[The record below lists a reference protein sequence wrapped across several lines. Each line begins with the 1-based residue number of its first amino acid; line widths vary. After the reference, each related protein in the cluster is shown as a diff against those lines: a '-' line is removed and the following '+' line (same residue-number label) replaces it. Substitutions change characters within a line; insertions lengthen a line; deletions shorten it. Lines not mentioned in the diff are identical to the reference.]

1 MGEKKM
7 AKKMKIFLVKHPLA
21 GSIGM
26 AALGG
31 ITISFIYYIL
41 VYVREEWHDTASAL
55 KELVMLP
62 IFGSM
67 IGMFLIFPILVTI
80 YQVFYLLRIVRGTG
94 KNKETDMETV
104 VGKNMKKHPCLIVFD
119 LVILAIGIL
128 YSLIYLSLLQE
139 AVFQADWTETLY
151 NTEKHT
157 PINTQCS
164 ITILVFIGIGLL
176 GYLVVNLV
184 KLEKMPPLLLVL
196 GMSAMYLATGLSIAW
211 GIQVYDTETL
221 MDLYL
226 LLLPC
231 NCVLITARVVSEKVQ
246 EWKEIPYEENEK
258 IQEGILGQCRKL
270 LEKSTLWP
278 VLAFLFMIPLLGILI
293 AILVLFG
300 QAPDAVIRAFT
311 QTSDWNLSQRVA
323 PQNVMY
329 DEHYLC
335 TVAAGGHEKVVK
347 PIRLGKRHGHEV
359 IVNRQL
365 CIANAFE
372 QILEERTPRFHKVVR
387 HFYDTCGFPVAKLI
401 RSRYVADLVYFLM
414 KPLEWFFL
422 IVLYLTDAKPEN
434 RIAVQYLG
442 DACL

>member
-41 VYVREEWHDTASAL
+41 VYVREEWHDTASVL

-104 VGKNMKKHPCLIVFD
+104 VGKNMKKRPCLIVFD

-401 RSRYVADLVYFLM
+401 RNRYVADLVYFLM

>member
-1 MGEKKM
+1 MV
-7 AKKMKIFLVKHPLA
+7 LYR
-21 GSIGM
+21 
-26 AALGG
+26 ALG
-31 ITISFIYYIL
+31 
-41 VYVREEWHDTASAL
+41 
-55 KELVMLP
+55 
-62 IFGSM
+62 
-67 IGMFLIFPILVTI
+67 
-80 YQVFYLLRIVRGTG
+80 
-94 KNKETDMETV
+94 
-104 VGKNMKKHPCLIVFD
+104 
-119 LVILAIGIL
+119 
-128 YSLIYLSLLQE
+128 
-139 AVFQADWTETLY
+139 
-151 NTEKHT
+151 
-157 PINTQCS
+157 
-164 ITILVFIGIGLL
+164 
-176 GYLVVNLV
+176 
-184 KLEKMPPLLLVL
+184 
-196 GMSAMYLATGLSIAW
+196 
-211 GIQVYDTETL
+211 
-221 MDLYL
+221 
-226 LLLPC
+226 
-231 NCVLITARVVSEKVQ
+231 TARVVSEKVQ

-258 IQEGILGQCRKL
+258 IQDGILGQCRKL

-323 PQNVMY
+323 SQNVMY

>member
-1 MGEKKM
+1 MTKRIKT
-7 AKKMKIFLVKHPLA
+7 FLVKHPLA
-21 GSIGM
+21 GSIGI
-26 AALGG
+26 AALSGV
-31 ITISFIYYIL
+31 TISFIYYIL
-41 VYVREEWHDTASAL
+41 VYVKEDWHDTASVL

-62 IFGSM
+62 VFGSI
-67 IGMFLIFPILVTI
+67 IGMFLIFPVLATI
-80 YQVFYLLRIVRGTG
+80 YQVLYLLRTVRGMG
-94 KNKETDMETV
+94 KDTETDLETDT
-104 VGKNMKKHPCLIVFD
+104 GESMKKRPRLILFD
-119 LVILAIGIL
+119 LVILVLGIL

-157 PINTQCS
+157 PINTQCN
-164 ITILVFIGIGLL
+164 ITILVIIGIGLL
-176 GYLVVNLV
+176 GYMVVNLV

-196 GMSAMYLATGLSIAW
+196 GMSAMYLATGLSIVW

-246 EWKEIPYEENEK
+246 EWKEIPHEENEK
-258 IQEGILGQCRKL
+258 VQKGILGQCSKL

-278 VLAFLFMIPLLGILI
+278 VLAFVLMIPLLGILI

-372 QILEERTPRFHKVVR
+372 QILEERTPRFHKAVR

-414 KPLEWFFL
+414 KPLEWLFL

-442 DACL
+442 DA

>member
-41 VYVREEWHDTASAL
+41 VYVREEWHDTASVL

-104 VGKNMKKHPCLIVFD
+104 VGKNMKKRPCLIVFD

-401 RSRYVADLVYFLM
+401 RSRCVADLVYFLM